1 MELCIGDGMEPAIL
15 LDPVILRDA
24 TGTSVNPAT
33 EESNALL
40 RRILKVLESNQVVD
54 DKQRQRVTVEAI
66 GRNNSPASTEINA
79 TLPVTLGSVL
89 AVNAGGQVPTV
100 NAPTMGNNSYQ
111 PIWEGPVDQRWR
123 VAEDSHISYQSG
135 IRTKLSFA

>member
-1 MELCIGDGMEPAIL
+1 MEPAIL

-66 GRNNSPASTEINA
+66 GRNNSPTSTEINA